1 MDLDV
6 VLKSHDCEH
15 IVLCLGCFVT
25 DSDVWICMELMA
37 TCFDKLLRQ
46 LRQPIPE
53 AICGKVA
60 VSTLKALHY
69 LKVSS
74 QMFNCVS
81 IKDTAQNMC
90 CLCFFLTIFVENWHI
105 SNLTRIHLSIPH
117 TYYAHCKS
125 NIANPLLQER
135 HGVIHRDVKP
145 SNILLDSTGHVKLCD
160 FGISGR
166 LVDSKARTR
175 SAGCAAYMAPERI
188 GEWSIKYM

>member
-1 MDLDV
+1 MNIAFPTIFPQNNCYKSMPFLVLSFFSNYATFDQRFSYFNPLSSDENKRILMDLDV

-69 LKVSS
+69 LKVR
-74 QMFNCVS
+74 
-81 IKDTAQNMC
+81 
-90 CLCFFLTIFVENWHI
+90 EEG
-105 SNLTRIHLSIPH
+105 
-117 TYYAHCKS
+117 YAHSS
-125 NIANPLLQER
+125 NFCL
-135 HGVIHRDVKP
+135 
-145 SNILLDSTGHVKLCD
+145 
-160 FGISGR
+160 
-166 LVDSKARTR
+166 
-175 SAGCAAYMAPERI
+175 
-188 GEWSIKYM
+188 